1 MTTRRL
7 LVLAFCGALLLGP
20 TFAFAEKPKPLS
32 GRFGLTISV
41 EPAKPGTG
49 YVCAAEITDLADG
62 RVLSAPTVTVQPDQ
76 DGTARTGAL
85 GGGTDYDLVITFRVS
100 PGSVRYV
107 FTAKQGSQ
115 VVARQEASIKL

>member
-1 MTTRRL
+1 MTARRM
-7 LVLAFCGALLLGP
+7 LVLATCGALLLGP
-20 TFAFAEKPKPLS
+20 TAVFSEAPKPLS
-32 GRFGLTISV
+32 GQFGLTVSV
-41 EPAKPGTG
+41 EPATPGAG
-49 YVCAAEITDLADG
+49 YVCSAEITDLADG

-85 GGGTDYDLVITFRVS
+85 GGGTEYDLSITFRVS

-115 VVARQEASIKL
+115 IVSRQEASIKL